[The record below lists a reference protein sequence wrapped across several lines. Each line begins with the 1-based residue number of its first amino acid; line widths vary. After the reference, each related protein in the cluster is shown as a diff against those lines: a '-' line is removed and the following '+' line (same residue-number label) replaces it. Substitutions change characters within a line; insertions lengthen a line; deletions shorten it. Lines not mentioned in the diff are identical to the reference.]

1 MPSIEISIRYH
12 TIIIQINNILCNLPN
27 DTDDDDDD
35 DNENDDTDTNI
46 NTNTN
51 TTIILIDIIS
61 TLSLTIQCNYND
73 TV

>member
-51 TTIILIDIIS
+51 TTIILIDIIF
-61 TLSLTIQCNYND
+61 TLS
-73 TV
+73 